1 MPSLQRGL
9 LLQLHDD
16 YTQYM
21 CFVETGTL
29 CGGTIFAMEPLF
41 DILYTIELSERY
53 YNGTKNSYKGDRPL
67 NIENGHPCGVP
78 FSRFYGPPTSETLK
92 TGTLVPVFNVQWS
105 KITFLLG
112 DSGKVLGEL
121 APTLTQP
128 TIFFLDGH
136 WSSGDT
142 GRGEKDCPLVEEIT
156 HIATAFKHKGI
167 IIVDDFRLFG
177 LGPPPL
183 GAKGPTGVGE
193 NWMEIR
199 KDTLL
204 DILGTRIA
212 EVYHLDSDYAKDDR
226 LIIHIHAI

>member
-1 MPSLQRGL
+1 MPSLSQGI
-9 LLQLHDD
+9 LLQLEDD
-16 YTQYM
+16 YTKYP

-29 CGGTIFAMEPLF
+29 NGGTIFGMEPLF
-41 DILYTIELSERY
+41 DTLYTIELSEQY
-53 YNGTKNSYKGDRPL
+53 YNGSKNSYKGD
-67 NIENGHPCGVP
+67 
-78 FSRFYGPPTSETLK
+78 
-92 TGTLVPVFNVQWS
+92 

-112 DSGKVLGEL
+112 DSGKVLGDL
-121 APTLTQP
+121 VATLTEP

-156 HIATAFKHKGI
+156 HIATAFKHKAI

-177 LGPPPL
+177 LGP
-183 GAKGPTGVGE
+183 PTGVGE

-204 DILGTRIA
+204 DILAARI
-212 EVYHLDSDYAKDDR
+212 EKVYHLDSEYAKDDR
-226 LIIHIHAI
+226 LIIHIHAA

>member
-1 MPSLQRGL
+1 MPKLKIAIVYRMPSIHRGT

-16 YTQYM
+16 YNQYP

-29 CGGTIFAMEPLF
+29 NGGTIFGMEPFF
-41 DILYTIELSERY
+41 DTLYTIEVSERY
-53 YNGTKNSYKGDRPL
+53 YNGTKNRYKG
-67 NIENGHPCGVP
+67 N
-78 FSRFYGPPTSETLK
+78 
-92 TGTLVPVFNVQWS
+92 

-112 DSGKVLGEL
+112 DSSKVLGDVV
-121 APTLTQP
+121 PTLAEP

-156 HIATAFKHKGI
+156 HIATAFKHKAI

-177 LGPPPL
+177 LGP
-183 GAKGPTGVGE
+183 PTGVGE

-204 DILGTRIA
+204 EILGTRVG
-212 EVYHLDSDYAKDDR
+212 EVYHLDSECAKDDR
-226 LIIHIHAI
+226 LIIHIHAA